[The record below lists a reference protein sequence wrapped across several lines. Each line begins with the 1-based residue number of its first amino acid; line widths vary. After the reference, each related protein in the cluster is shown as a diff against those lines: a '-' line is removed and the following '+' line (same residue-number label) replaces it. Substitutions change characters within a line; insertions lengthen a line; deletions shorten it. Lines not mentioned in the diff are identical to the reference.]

1 MMTPRNRARA
11 RSGRLA
17 SPHRRARVGLAAV
30 SVGCALQAVSLAAQE
45 TGPRLS
51 GVLLAEGRGEPV
63 SMARIA
69 LVGPGD
75 DVLGETIS
83 DARGAFTMPLPPPGA
98 YRVRVTRIGF
108 QPWASDTLRIE
119 ATASRTLSLRVAVRP
134 IPLPELLVS
143 GQGSCPA
150 TPEQLRRAFALY
162 ASVLPTLAASSSTA
176 DLRDLEIRMV
186 RPGVSLASGGRRYE
200 QDSLTIDVPT
210 AVAHA
215 SPQHLETYGYAA
227 EVRDATATFYAPDGE
242 ALASP
247 GFLATHCLSTREA
260 DGGGRV
266 GLAFEPKPD
275 RDVVDVRGVLWID
288 PVSFEPREVEF
299 RYTSLRPFLRR
310 HLEAALLEEVR
321 SSLPKRAW
329 GLVAFYRLA
338 VDESRFGGVLHFER
352 TDPHH
357 GMWMTNGATR
367 DTEPGAE

>member
-51 GVLLAEGRGEPV
+51 GVLLAEGGGEPV

-143 GQGSCPA
+143 EQSGCPA
-150 TPEQLRRAFALY
+150 TPERLGRAFALY
-162 ASVLPTLAASSSTA
+162 EAVLPALASSSSTA
-176 DLRDLEIRMV
+176 DLGDLEIRMV
-186 RPGVSLASGGRRYE
+186 RPAVVLTAGRRSYE
-200 QDSLTIDVPT
+200 QDSLTVDVPT
-210 AVAHA
+210 AVARA

-227 EVRDATATFYAPDGE
+227 EVRDARATFYAPDGE

-247 GFLATHCLSTREA
+247 GFLATHCLSTR
-260 DGGGRV
+260 DGNDGGRV
-266 GLAFEPKPD
+266 GLAFDPKPD

-288 PVSFEPREVEF
+288 PVSFEPTEVEF

-321 SSLPKRAW
+321 SSLPRRAW
-329 GLVAFYRLA
+329 GLVAYYRLA

-357 GMWMTNGATR
+357 GMWMKNGATR
-367 DTEPGAE
+367 DTEPGAK